1 MKRSRTSLI
10 AIVTIAILGVLA
22 TLVFSWRPQLGLDLQ
37 GGASVVLQPTK
48 KVDSA
53 KLEQTIEIIRNRV
66 DGLGVSEPEISR
78 QGDAIVVQLPGV
90 KDQAKALEIV
100 GQTAELRFRPVLAEI
115 DSEEEYAQ
123 KQKLEAATPSTTV
136 KPGTT
141 AAPTTTAPAAG
152 SATTT
157 STIKVT
163 ASIAVPTTAAPGQA
177 DEAAIGVSG
186 GGRLATGVSAGVV
199 SSTAATATTAASATT
214 KPAPASGATVTTVKG
229 GVVTSAPLV
238 TVKPGPSIPAGPVTP
253 PITAET
259 PQQVDLPADL
269 SKSTSIEENDA
280 TKTVVLPNLTRSK
293 TARRYILGPA
303 ELKGNVVSDA
313 SAQPPQ
319 GVGSWMV
326 DIEFNKAGSKQWDDM
341 ARKYYCPDG
350 GANCTRV
357 AVELDGVVLSAP
369 TINAQEF
376 NGRAQISGSFT
387 SASARNLATSLRYG
401 SLPVRLEPAT
411 VQTVSATLGRDSL
424 RAGLLTGGLGI
435 ALVCSYMIFYYR
447 KLGLIVVAGLL
458 LSGALTWTIIS
469 FLGAKSGLALSLS
482 GAVGIIVSVGIT
494 VDSYVVYF
502 ERMRDEM
509 RGGKTL
515 AASVDKAFLGAWRT
529 ILSADLTSLIGALTL
544 YFLTVGSVRGFA
556 FFLAMSTTLD
566 MVVSYFFTRPLV
578 SWLAARGS
586 FGGGGV
592 SRTPGGVL
600 KPSATVAAG
609 TLGGSK

>member
-10 AIVTIAILGVLA
+10 AIVTVAILGVLA

-48 KVDSA
+48 KVDSD

-66 DGLGVSEPEISR
+66 DGLGVAEPEITR

-136 KPGTT
+136 KPGTAAPT
-141 AAPTTTAPAAG
+141 AATTTAPAAG
-152 SATTT
+152 SATPT

-186 GGRLATGVSAGVV
+186 GGRLATGVSAGVL
-199 SSTAATATTAASATT
+199 SATATT
-214 KPAPASGATVTTVKG
+214 KAPAATGATVTTVTTVKG

-253 PITAET
+253 PITGET

-387 SASARNLATSLRYG
+387 SSSARNLATSLRYG

-515 AASVDKAFLGAWRT
+515 AATVDKAFLGAWRT